1 MQQKTWIGDI
11 IEVNDGTGDAILQFP
26 DDFIAE
32 VGWKEGT
39 ELNLELHFPKIPI
52 SYQRCFSFRNSSPSL
67 QPFHHFFS

>member
-11 IEVNDGTGDAILQFP
+11 VEVNDGTGDAILQFP

-39 ELNLELHFPKIPI
+39 ELNLELRETPTGNVLVITEKK
-52 SYQRCFSFRNSSPSL
+52 
-67 QPFHHFFS
+67 

>member
-11 IEVNDGTGDAILQFP
+11 IEANDGTGDAILQFP

-39 ELNLELHFPKIPI
+39 ELNLELRETPTGNVLIITEKKDESI
-52 SYQRCFSFRNSSPSL
+52 
-67 QPFHHFFS
+67 

>member
-39 ELNLELHFPKIPI
+39 ELNLELRETPTGNVIVITEKK
-52 SYQRCFSFRNSSPSL
+52 
-67 QPFHHFFS
+67 

>member
-11 IEVNDGTGDAILQFP
+11 IEANDGTGDAILQFP

-39 ELNLELHFPKIPI
+39 ELNLELRETPTGNVIVITEKK
-52 SYQRCFSFRNSSPSL
+52 
-67 QPFHHFFS
+67 